1 MPLSGIINGVANKQP
16 KRERSA
22 RYCEM
27 LSVCSCELV
36 HAHLLAAFRKVVGCQ
51 GCCRL
56 RGWGTRTC
64 AEQPAPHSCV
74 LLHTRVHFPVF
85 QTWMLRHAF
94 CELMRSHLR
103 LWASGLSTTSKV
115 ALFDSAWNY
124 FFFQHSLVF
133 SAWKSECLCLW
144 QTHYYN
150 LVNKRLS

>member
-16 KRERSA
+16 KREWSA

-36 HAHLLAAFRKVVGCQ
+36 RAHLLAAFQKVVGCQ

-56 RGWGTRTC
+56 RGAQGPAQNSQHPTAVCFSIPEFISLSSKHECWGM
-64 AEQPAPHSCV
+64 PSVSSCD
-74 LLHTRVHFPVF
+74 LI
-85 QTWMLRHAF
+85 
-94 CELMRSHLR
+94 CG
-103 LWASGLSTTSKV
+103 SGLQGCQLLQRLLSLTQLGIISSFNTH
-115 ALFDSAWNY
+115 LF
-124 FFFQHSLVF
+124 F
-133 SAWKSECLCLW
+133 SAWISECLCLW